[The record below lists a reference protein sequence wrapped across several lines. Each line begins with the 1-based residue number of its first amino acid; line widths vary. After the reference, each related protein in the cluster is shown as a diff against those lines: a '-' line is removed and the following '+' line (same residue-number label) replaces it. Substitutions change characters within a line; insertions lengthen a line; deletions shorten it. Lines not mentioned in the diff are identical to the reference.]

1 MHRLLNAAASLGFL
15 ASLGAA
21 ILLYRNDLREREPAL
36 RHVAAFGL
44 QQRRPEVVNS
54 VGLALSPD
62 WAAEI
67 VGDAALR
74 DAFEGVDL
82 TNLTPEAR
90 IAWIESAS
98 RIEDEVRSTHVL
110 LLDAIAARPGWP
122 LHQSMLGQVILAE
135 NHLSTG
141 SETRSND
148 LWLRPLS
155 NAAEGAPAVLE
166 VWQSLAAGYLQNWPV
181 LTPAQRA
188 EVPRV
193 LRNAFADADFVKA
206 TFGPTAGLVGN
217 TMAIGCLPE
226 SAKSLLAAFE
236 YCAAEN
242 DVSDAIALR
251 GRWEQ
256 SEWNERVRDLEAIE
270 RHFHRGDTDDVRT
283 LCNQWIRRHS
293 VWDFDSPAAHA
304 QAARILE
311 LWPGEGTD
319 PIAEIA
325 RYVWTRNRDG
335 ERFAPLVAKT
345 LDATPNVSKQLIAE
359 VKLAAGEVGE
369 AERIARS
376 AEDANSVRW
385 SSFQLA
391 LVRHQIASGNVKGAE
406 ETLSHVSPA
415 VLQTHEALLTRSA
428 LAAARGEKS
437 DAIVFPEIERT
448 TLSPCAA
455 EAQIPVRGWR
465 DWQTVRIRL
474 IASQPTIIDLGANGA
489 RAATLLID
497 SDRVVTFRLF
507 GFAEQTL
514 WFKRLSGGGEICA
527 SVERSVR

>member
-15 ASLGAA
+15 AALGAA
-21 ILLYRNDLREREPAL
+21 TLLYREDLREREPAR
-36 RHVAAFGL
+36 RHVAAFAL
-44 QQRRPEVVNS
+44 QPRRPQVVSS
-54 VGLALSPD
+54 VALALSPD
-62 WAAEI
+62 WAAEL

-90 IAWIESAS
+90 IAWIESAP
-98 RIEDEVRSTHVL
+98 RLDDEVRSARRL

-122 LHQSMLGQVILAE
+122 LHQSMLGQMVLAE
-135 NHLSTG
+135 NHLSTS
-141 SETRSND
+141 SETRATD

-155 NAAEGAPAVLE
+155 YAAEGAPAVPE
-166 VWQSLAAGYLQNWPV
+166 VWQSLAAGYLQSWPV

-206 TFGPTAGLVGN
+206 TFGPTAALVGN

-236 YCAAEN
+236 YCASRN

-251 GRWEQ
+251 GRWQEA
-256 SEWNERVRDLEAIE
+256 EWNERVRDLEAIE
-270 RHFHRGDTDDVRT
+270 RHFQRGDTDDVRT

-311 LWPGEGTD
+311 VWPGDGTD
-319 PIAEIA
+319 PINDIA
-325 RYVWTRNRDG
+325 RYLSTRNSDG

-345 LDATPNVSKQLIAE
+345 LDATPNASKQLIAE
-359 VKLAAGEVGE
+359 AKLAAGEVGE

-376 AEDANSVRW
+376 AEDAGSARW
-385 SSFQLA
+385 SSFLLA
-391 LVRHQIASGNVKGAE
+391 LVRHQIASGNLKGAE
-406 ETLSHVSPA
+406 ETLSHVSPSIQ
-415 VLQTHEALLTRSA
+415 QTHEALLTRSA
-428 LAAARGEKS
+428 LAAARGEKNN
-437 DAIVFPEIERT
+437 AVIFPEIERT

-455 EAQIPVRGWR
+455 EAQIPIRGWS

-474 IASQPTIIDLGANGA
+474 ITSQPTIIDLGANGA
-489 RAATLLID
+489 RSATLLID
-497 SDRVVTFRLF
+497 ADRLVTFRFF

-527 SVERSVR
+527 ELECSVR

>member
-15 ASLGAA
+15 AALGVAT
-21 ILLYRNDLREREPAL
+21 LLYRNDLRQREPAR
-36 RHVAAFGL
+36 RHVAAFSL
-44 QQRRPEVVNS
+44 QQRRPEVVSS

-74 DAFEGVDL
+74 DVFESV
-82 TNLTPEAR
+82 NLSNLSPEAR

-98 RIEDEVRSTHVL
+98 RLDDEIRSVRGL

-135 NHLSTG
+135 NHLSSG
-141 SETRSND
+141 SGSTD

-155 NAAEGAPAVLE
+155 NAAGGAPTVSE
-166 VWQSLAAGYLQNWPV
+166 VWQSLAAGYLQSWPV
-181 LTPAQRA
+181 LTVAQKN

-193 LRNAFADADFVKA
+193 LKRAFEDADFVRA
-206 TFGPTAGLVGN
+206 TFGPTASLVGN
-217 TMAIGCLPE
+217 ATAIGCLPE
-226 SAKSLLAAFE
+226 SAQPLSAAFK
-236 YCAAEN
+236 YCATNN
-242 DVSDAIALR
+242 DLADAMLLR
-251 GRWEQ
+251 ARWERAEW
-256 SEWNERVRDLEAIE
+256 SERARDLQAIE
-270 RHFHRGDTDDVRT
+270 RHVRRGDTDDVRR
-283 LCNQWIRRHS
+283 LCNQWIGRHS
-293 VWDFDSPAAHA
+293 VWDFDTSAAHA

-311 LWPGEGTD
+311 LSPGEGTD
-319 PIAEIA
+319 AIADVA
-325 RYVWTRNRDG
+325 RYLWTRNRDG

-345 LDATPNVSKQLIAE
+345 LDATPNVSRQLIAE
-359 VKLAAGEVGE
+359 VKLAGGEAGE

-376 AEDANSVRW
+376 AEDANSLRW

-391 LVRHQIASGNVKGAE
+391 LVRHQIASGNLKGAE
-406 ETLSHVSPA
+406 ETLSHISPA

-428 LAAARGEKS
+428 LAAARGQKN
-437 DAIVFPEIERT
+437 DAIAFPEVERS

-455 EAQIPVRGWR
+455 EAQMPVRGWR
-465 DWQTVRIRL
+465 DWQTVRVRL
-474 IASQPTIIDLGANGA
+474 MTSQPTIIDLGANGA
-489 RAATLLID
+489 RSATLLID
-497 SDRVVTFRLF
+497 ADRLVTFRLF

-527 SVERSVR
+527 TVERSLR